1 MCWFQSI
8 SVFLSIKNNAV
19 YEDLIIFQ
27 HFLGWKWSLVPL
39 VLVENTHPHKNLQ
52 TCLQNIL
59 NCRQQLPHA
68 VWTDDRVSKALIKL
82 KKSQVIACSNFRGLW
97 SNVWNIYWIWRVQ
110 REKTGSTA
118 PTCQSSKLTSSSLWG
133 KFCVQVGIILFN
145 GFNVHTCNVYMYT
158 GSWINTL
165 IRWFSI

>member
-1 MCWFQSI
+1 MQSMKTWSFFSICWMKMESCASGTCRKHPPTQ
-8 SVFLSIKNNAV
+8 KPT
-19 YEDLIIFQ
+19 DLFAE
-27 HFLGWKWSLVPL
+27 L
-39 VLVENTHPHKNLQ
+39 
-52 TCLQNIL
+52 IL

-133 KFCVQVGIILFN
+133 KFCVQVGIILFY

-158 GSWINTL
+158 DSWINTL
-165 IRWFSI
+165 SYSMV